1 MSNEELAAAVQA
13 GDREKL
19 LPLWEQVERF
29 ISQQAG
35 RRFRALGGFGGVT
48 AEDLYQSGFLAL
60 VAAVDSFD
68 PAAGMSFIGWLALA
82 LKTAFAEAAGYR
94 RRDPLNAAADLDA
107 PISGADGLAVADTIE
122 DPGAAQGFEEAERGI
137 WLGQLHEALEW
148 ALQGLPEGQAD
159 VLRRRFYQRQTL
171 SEISAT
177 DGVSLERVRQRETKA
192 LRAMR
197 HPRIT
202 RQLRPFVTPYYTGTG
217 LAAFRRGGSQP
228 ERLAIW
234 REEWNNE
241 K

>member
-29 ISQQAG
+29 IAQQAG
-35 RRFRALGGFGGVT
+35 RRFRALGGVGGVT

-60 VAAVDSFD
+60 MAAVDSFD
-68 PAAGMSFIGWLALA
+68 LAAGMSFIGWLALA

-94 RRDPLNAAADLDA
+94 RKDPLNAAADLDA
-107 PISGADGLAVADTIE
+107 GAEGITLANTIE
-122 DPGAAQGFEEAERGI
+122 DPGAARGFEEAERGI
-137 WLGQLHEALEW
+137 WLGQLHEALEG
-148 ALQGLPEGQAD
+148 ALQALPEGQAD

-217 LAAFRRGGSQP
+217 LAAFRHGGSQP
-228 ERLAIW
+228 ERLVIW